1 MVGETCFDY
10 KCVRLKTMYKFRKSE
25 NEGRAVVKKVLRFR
39 VANNMTRHTKEKSE
53 RKCFSLTSKQE
64 SFANKLLTKIGTGE
78 KIQGQKITQIYYIYT
93 TFK

>member
-1 MVGETCFDY
+1 M
-10 KCVRLKTMYKFRKSE
+10 
-25 NEGRAVVKKVLRFR
+25 
-39 VANNMTRHTKEKSE
+39 EKSD

-78 KIQGQKITQIYYIYT
+78 KIHQGQKITQIYYIYT

>member
-1 MVGETCFDY
+1 M
-10 KCVRLKTMYKFRKSE
+10 
-25 NEGRAVVKKVLRFR
+25 
-39 VANNMTRHTKEKSE
+39 EKSD